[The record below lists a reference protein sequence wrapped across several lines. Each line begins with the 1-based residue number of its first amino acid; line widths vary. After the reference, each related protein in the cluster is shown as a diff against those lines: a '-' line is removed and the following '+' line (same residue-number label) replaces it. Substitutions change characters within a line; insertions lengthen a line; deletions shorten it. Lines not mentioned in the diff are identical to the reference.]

1 MFDPRFSSNL
11 VNRLTADPSLHD
23 LRREIDAIDDAIH
36 DLLMKRTGIVEKVR
50 EVKRGL
56 AIKIKP
62 AREDEIA
69 YRLIA
74 RHQGPFPKR
83 ELLRIWRELIVATL
97 SFEGPFSVAVHM
109 PEEGDGYW
117 DLARDHYGSYTP
129 MTGHDSVRR
138 VIESVRSQEATIG
151 ILPLPRQDDTD
162 PWWRHLATESAE
174 APRIIARLPFAG
186 PGNGRDSDLEA
197 LVICPIA
204 QEPTGRDRSLLVVET
219 SETLGMGRL
228 GSNLSDAGMKP
239 LFLASWREEQA
250 RDTWLFA
257 AEINDFVAPDDRRI
271 SRFLATAGESVHRV
285 ITIGGYAVPLTVED
299 LGPPLRRPTR
309 TTRTPSP

>member
-1 MFDPRFSSNL
+1 M
-11 VNRLTADPSLHD
+11 TAEPSLD
-23 LRREIDAIDDAIH
+23 ELRHEIDAIDDAIH

-56 AIKIKP
+56 AIKIRP

-69 YRLIA
+69 YRLVS

-97 SFEGPFSVAVHM
+97 SFEGPFSVAVHS
-109 PEEGDGYW
+109 PEEGGGYW

-138 VIESVRSQEATIG
+138 VIESVRSQEATVG
-151 ILPLPRQDDTD
+151 ILPLPRQDDID
-162 PWWRHLATESAE
+162 PWWRHLATESAD
-174 APRIIARLPFAG
+174 APRVIARLPFAG
-186 PGNGRDSDLEA
+186 PGNGRDGDLEA

-219 SETLGMGRL
+219 SETMGIGRL
-228 GSNLSDAGMKP
+228 GSKLSDAGMTP
-239 LFLASWREEQA
+239 LFLASWHEDQA
-250 RDTWLFA
+250 RDTWLFV
-257 AEINDFVAPDDRRI
+257 AEIDDFVPPDDRRI
-271 SRFLATAGESVHRV
+271 PRFLDTAGEAIRHV
-285 ITIGGYAVPLTVED
+285 ITLGGYAAPLTVED
-299 LGPPLRRPTR
+299 LGPPARQPSQPTR
-309 TTRTPSP
+309 TTST